1 MITLWDEHV
10 NSVLPF
16 YNAVLTDPLIVIL
29 QLCRAR
35 VTDGKDFQFL
45 HYNEGFVQLRMPEF
59 FTFKGRFFTPIRS
72 ISSSSRI
79 TGFGSLEAMLDKNIT
94 VISWKDIHDNKK
106 AGEFWVVGEIIDI
119 ERDWYFIAGKIKG
132 CGNKLQDYMDKMY
145 CKGCMPNE
153 IDGLVGKTLK
163 FRIVTRHDQFNYRGN
178 VAFTVLGV
186 KNDEA
191 IAKSVKKGEEGSVVR
206 KLADAK

>member
-35 VTDGKDFQFL
+35 VTDDG
-45 HYNEGFVQLRMPEF
+45 EVR
-59 FTFKGRFFTPIRS
+59 
-72 ISSSSRI
+72 ISSSYTTTKVLFNYECLSFSLSR
-79 TGFGSLEAMLDKNIT
+79 GGRE
-94 VISWKDIHDNKK
+94 

-119 ERDWYFIAGKIKG
+119 ERDWYFIAVVIVV
-132 CGNKLQDYMDKMY
+132 LDDDQDGQLLLWDNVCSSLLGVIASELKE
-145 CKGCMPNE
+145 KEGCMPNE

-186 KNDEA
+186 KDDEA